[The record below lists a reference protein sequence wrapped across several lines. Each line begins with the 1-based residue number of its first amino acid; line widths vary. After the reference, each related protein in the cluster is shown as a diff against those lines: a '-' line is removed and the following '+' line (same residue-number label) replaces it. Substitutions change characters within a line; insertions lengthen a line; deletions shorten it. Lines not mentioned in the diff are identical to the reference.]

1 MKTPLKTIAILCL
14 LIGLLGCARANVY
27 YPANGASAAVTSD
40 SPSDADN
47 YRDKIKQL
55 EHELIALSAKVDA
68 TEAQILAETAVRES
82 AVLAEKYQLVR
93 PALAHNLLVVLGIR
107 ERGLCYHWAQ
117 DLMKRL
123 EALDLKSFQLHW
135 GVAFRGSDLREH
147 NCVVV
152 TARCQDFDTGL
163 VLDPWRKSGNLHWA
177 RVSEDRYPWKE
188 LPHSE
193 W

>member
-1 MKTPLKTIAILCL
+1 MKTPLKPFAALCL
-14 LIGLLGCARANVY
+14 FIGLLGCVRANLY
-27 YPANGASAAVTSD
+27 YPANGVSGAVRPD
-40 SPSDADN
+40 SPPDADL
-47 YRDKIKQL
+47 YRDRIKKL
-55 EHELIALSAKVDA
+55 EHELIALSAKIDE

-82 AVLAEKYQLVR
+82 AVLAEEYQLVR
-93 PALAHNLLVVLGIR
+93 PALAHNLMVVLGIK
-107 ERGLCYHWAQ
+107 ERGLCYHWTQ

-135 GVAFRGSDLREH
+135 GVAYRGSDLREH

-152 TARCQDFDTGL
+152 TARWQDFHNGL

-177 RVSEDRYPWKE
+177 RVAEDRYPWKE

>member
-1 MKTPLKTIAILCL
+1 MVSVTKYLTALWL

-27 YPANGASAAVTSD
+27 YPANSVSGAGTSD
-40 SPSDADN
+40 SLSDTN
-47 YRDKIKQL
+47 IYRDKIKKL
-55 EHELIALSAKVDA
+55 EHALIALSAKVDE

-82 AVLAEKYQLVR
+82 AVLAEEYQLVR
-93 PALAHNLLVVLGIR
+93 PALAHNLMVVLGIR
-107 ERGLCYHWAQ
+107 ERGLCYHWTQ

-135 GVAFRGSDLREH
+135 GVAYRGSDLREH

-152 TARCQDFDTGL
+152 TDRWQDFHNGL